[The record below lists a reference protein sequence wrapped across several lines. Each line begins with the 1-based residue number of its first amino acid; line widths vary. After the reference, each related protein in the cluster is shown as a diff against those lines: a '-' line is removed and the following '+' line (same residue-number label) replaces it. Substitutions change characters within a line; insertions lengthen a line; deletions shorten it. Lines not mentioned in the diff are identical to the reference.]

1 MSRNFSSF
9 SQKLLRTQDRDDMN
23 IRKAAAAD
31 VPAAAAIYERIH
43 DMEEQGKAV
52 IGGIR
57 GVYPTEETAGKML
70 RDLFVMEDGGRIV
83 ASAVINQ
90 AQVPCYAEARWSVRA
105 PADEVMVLHTLTV
118 DPACGGKGYG
128 RAFVAFYE
136 EYARRHGCLHLR
148 MDTNERN
155 ARAREMYRSL
165 GYREADIV
173 DCTFNGIPGVRL
185 VCLEKE
191 LSTITEAASAAS

>member
-9 SQKLLRTQDRDDMN
+9 SQKLLRKQDRDDMN

-52 IGGIR
+52 IGWIR

-105 PADEVMVLHTLTV
+105 PDNEVMVLHTLTV
-118 DPACGGKGYG
+118 DPDCGGRGLG
-128 RAFVAFYE
+128 RAFVRFYE

-148 MDTNERN
+148 MDTNAIN
-155 ARAREMYRSL
+155 VRARIMYRRL
-165 GYREADIV
+165 GYTEADIV

-191 LSTITEAASAAS
+191 LSA

>member
-9 SQKLLRTQDRDDMN
+9 SQKLLRKQDRDDMN

-52 IGGIR
+52 IGWIR

-105 PADEVMVLHTLTV
+105 PDNEVMVLHTLTV
-118 DPACGGKGYG
+118 DPDCGGRGFG
-128 RAFVAFYE
+128 RAFVRFYE

-148 MDTNERN
+148 MDTNAIN
-155 ARAREMYRSL
+155 ARARIMYRRL
-165 GYREADIV
+165 GYTEADIV

-191 LSTITEAASAAS
+191 LSA

>member
-52 IGGIR
+52 IGWIR

-105 PADEVMVLHTLTV
+105 PDNEVMVLHTLTV
-118 DPACGGKGYG
+118 DPDCGGRGFG
-128 RAFVAFYE
+128 RAFVRFHE

-148 MDTNERN
+148 MDTNAIN
-155 ARAREMYRSL
+155 VRARIMYRRL
-165 GYREADIV
+165 GYTEADIV

-191 LSTITEAASAAS
+191 LSA

>member
-52 IGGIR
+52 IGWIR

-105 PADEVMVLHTLTV
+105 PDNEVMVLHTLTA
-118 DPACGGKGYG
+118 DPDCGGRGCG

-136 EYARRHGCLHLR
+136 DCARRHGWSASR
-148 MDTNERN
+148 
-155 ARAREMYRSL
+155 RSS
-165 GYREADIV
+165 
-173 DCTFNGIPGVRL
+173 PRL
-185 VCLEKE
+185 
-191 LSTITEAASAAS
+191 SEAAFSAS

>member
-52 IGGIR
+52 IGWIR

-70 RDLFVMEDGGRIV
+70 RDLFVMEDNDQVVG
-83 ASAVINQ
+83 AALINQ
-90 AQVPCYAEARWSVRA
+90 IQVDVYDGA
-105 PADEVMVLHTLTV
+105 PWEHDGEVCVLHTLV
-118 DPACGGKGYG
+118 ISPRIHGKGAG
-128 RAFVAFYE
+128 RKFVEFYE
-136 EYARRHGCLHLR
+136 NYAFNHGWHELR
-148 MDTNERN
+148 IDTNARN
-155 ARAREMYRSL
+155 KRARKMYAGM
-165 GYREADIV
+165 GYKEIAIV
-173 DCTFNGIPGVRL
+173 PTVFNGIPDVNL
-185 VCLEKE
+185 VLLEKN
-191 LSTITEAASAAS
+191 LL